1 MLEIL
6 IVSPAASQPA
16 AYYIDLEEEEN
27 NARQVVTT
35 FRKTAN
41 FIFYLKLVL
50 LSRDFFGW
58 S

>member
-41 FIFYLKLVL
+41 FIF
-50 LSRDFFGW
+50 
-58 S
+58 